1 MNIFEKIY
9 NQSKF
14 YKKKIL
20 LDQNYYYSN
29 FYNLIN
35 EYLDFLK
42 LVLKRKQIICID
54 SKYSIDLLAM
64 IIAARLNKNTVCI
77 LNPSQT
83 NIEKSNIL
91 KQANCSMF
99 LTEKVTGNKKKLIN
113 FVMN

>member
-14 YKKKIL
+14 CKKKIL

-29 FYNLIN
+29 FYNLVN

-42 LVLKRKQIICID
+42 LLLKKKQIICID
-54 SKYSIDLLAM
+54 SKYSIDLLA
-64 IIAARLNKNTVCI
+64 IILAARLNKNTICI

-83 NIEKSNIL
+83 NIEKRNIL

-99 LTEKVTGNKKKLIN
+99 LTEKLNKKKKKN
-113 FVMN
+113 

>member
-42 LVLKRKQIICID
+42 LVLKKKQIICID
-54 SKYSIDLLAM
+54 SKYSIDLLAI
-64 IIAARLNKNTVCI
+64 IIAARLNKNTICI

-83 NIEKSNIL
+83 NIEKSHIL
-91 KQANCSMF
+91 IQVTCSMIF
-99 LTEKVTGNKKKLIN
+99 TEKVTGN
-113 FVMN
+113 